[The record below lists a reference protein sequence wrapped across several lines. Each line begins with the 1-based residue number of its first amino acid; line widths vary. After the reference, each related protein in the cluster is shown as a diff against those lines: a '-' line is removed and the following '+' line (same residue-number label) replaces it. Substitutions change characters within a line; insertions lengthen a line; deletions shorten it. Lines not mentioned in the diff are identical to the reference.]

1 MEVDDMKLAWTAREL
16 EWTVV
21 KRGYDDENDEVKCRV
36 AVQAEMVDGSYDDE
50 R

>member
-1 MEVDDMKLAWTAREL
+1 MDSKRVAVDG
-16 EWTVV
+16 V

-36 AVQAEMVDGSYDDE
+36 AVQAEMIDHLYDDE